1 MVNPS
6 AWPSKLAR
14 LLILAAGLGSLAA
27 CGEEAPPTTSPGTGD
42 PRLIVIPEV
51 TTEEMFG
58 AVSATLGV
66 NDKNCFVVDDTVLV
80 VGKGSRVV
88 DAGSAVDI
96 SGVGTVRVGEE
107 AAGAGGIIE
116 GTTEV
121 ENFVDSLGLDDAVM
135 DCQEDVEAPKI
146 VILDPSG

>member
-1 MVNPS
+1 M
-6 AWPSKLAR
+6 
-14 LLILAAGLGSLAA
+14 
-27 CGEEAPPTTSPGTGD
+27 SPGTGD